1 MDNKAFKPYVP
12 SEQSM
17 KEISFKAI
25 FLGIIMA
32 IILGAANAYLGLMV
46 GMTVAATFPAAVM
59 AMAILRPL

>member
-1 MDNKAFKPYVP
+1 MSHKDYKPYV
-12 SEQSM
+12 SQGQSM

-46 GMTVAATFPAAVM
+46 GMTVAATFPA
-59 AMAILRPL
+59 